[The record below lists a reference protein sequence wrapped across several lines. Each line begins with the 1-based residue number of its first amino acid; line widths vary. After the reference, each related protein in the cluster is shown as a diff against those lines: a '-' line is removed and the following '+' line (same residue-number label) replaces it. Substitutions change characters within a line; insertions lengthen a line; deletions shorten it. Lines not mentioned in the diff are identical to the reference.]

1 MELVLSK
8 RPLGNEPYLQLA
20 VADNYAALCE
30 SASEF
35 IAGCIIKGIVDNG
48 RFVLGLCTGTPAPGV
63 YRSLAMKEGIDWSCV
78 HVFLLE
84 EVQVRD
90 AGGACLELLRNNFL
104 RYVPIPEAN
113 VHVPDIDS
121 FAAAPQRFCAE
132 YERSI
137 AGCGGLDLAVVA
149 QSEKFGVSYAN
160 RDTGFSEN
168 FSVVGDPDSGFFA
181 AVPGIMTIARARKTL
196 LLSTGKNRALGLKLF
211 MTGTEDPE
219 RPVTL
224 LRYCPDITVFAGR
237 EAASL
242 LRRL

>member
-8 RPLGNEPYLQLA
+8 RTNGNEPYLQL
-20 VADNYAALCE
+20 VAAENYSALCE
-30 SASEF
+30 SASDM

-63 YRSLAMKEGIDWSCV
+63 YRSLAMKDGIDWTCV

-84 EVQVRD
+84 EV
-90 AGGACLELLRNNFL
+90 AASGGGACIKQLRDNFL
-104 RYVPIPEAN
+104 RYVPVPEAN
-113 VHVPDIDS
+113 VHAPDMDCFS
-121 FAAAPQRFCAE
+121 AAPQRFAAE

-137 AGCGGLDLAVVA
+137 AAIGGLDLAVVT
-149 QSEKFGVSYAN
+149 QSEKFGVSFVT
-160 RDTGFSEN
+160 RDNGFTEE
-168 FSVVGDPDSGFFA
+168 FTTVGEPDSGFFA
-181 AVPGIMTIARARKTL
+181 AVPGIMTIARARKTV
-196 LLSTGKNRALGLKLF
+196 LLSAGKNRALGLKLL
-211 MTGTEDPE
+211 MTGTEDFE

-224 LRYCPDITVFAGR
+224 LRYCPDITVFAGH